1 MYKLF
6 VTLFILVTPMYA
18 IKVSAYHEFTAK
30 CMGTDFNIL
39 IDHDNEKL
47 SAKAAAAAFAEANR
61 LNKIFSDYI
70 KDSEISLLSESS
82 YSGKKIKLSDE
93 LFEVLKYSKSLA
105 FKTDG
110 AFDPTIGQLS
120 RLWRISRFRK
130 NLPTDKSLLRA
141 LSLKGIG
148 NLQLSEKTKEAV
160 LKKPGVILDLGGIAK
175 GYATD
180 RMLVIL
186 NKFGINR
193 CIIDAGGDLRLGY
206 KPRGKSGWTIK
217 IGGQNH
223 PDLPTLSLEQCSVA
237 TSGDYSQFVE
247 INGTRYSH
255 ILNPHTGYGLKN
267 LSQITVICENGMKA
281 DSLATACSVL
291 GLDRIKKLSKSEN
304 FKAFVISQI
313 SDEQVFEVVD

>member
-1 MYKLF
+1 
-6 VTLFILVTPMYA
+6 
-18 IKVSAYHEFTAK
+18 
-30 CMGTDFNIL
+30 MGTDFNIL

-180 RMLVIL
+180 NARYF
-186 NKFGINR
+186 NKLGINR
-193 CIIDAGGDLRLGY
+193 CIIVLGDLRLGY

-217 IGGQNH
+217 IGGQK
-223 PDLPTLSLEQCSVA
+223 PS
-237 TSGDYSQFVE
+237 
-247 INGTRYSH
+247 
-255 ILNPHTGYGLKN
+255 
-267 LSQITVICENGMKA
+267 
-281 DSLATACSVL
+281 
-291 GLDRIKKLSKSEN
+291 
-304 FKAFVISQI
+304 
-313 SDEQVFEVVD
+313 

>member
-18 IKVSAYHEFTAK
+18 IKVSAYHEFTANV
-30 CMGTDFNIL
+30 GTDLNIL
-39 IDHDNEKL
+39 IDHDNEN
-47 SAKAAAAAFAEANR
+47 SAKSVTFAKTACR
-61 LNKIFSDYI
+61 LQYYI

-148 NLQLSEKTKEAV
+148 NLQLSEKNKEAV
-160 LKKPGVILDLGGIAK
+160 LKKPGIILDLGGIAK

-186 NKFGINR
+186 NEFGINR
-193 CIIDAGGDLRLGY
+193 CII
-206 KPRGKSGWTIK
+206 
-217 IGGQNH
+217 
-223 PDLPTLSLEQCSVA
+223 V
-237 TSGDYSQFVE
+237 
-247 INGTRYSH
+247 
-255 ILNPHTGYGLKN
+255 LN
-267 LSQITVICENGMKA
+267 
-281 DSLATACSVL
+281 
-291 GLDRIKKLSKSEN
+291 
-304 FKAFVISQI
+304 
-313 SDEQVFEVVD
+313 